1 MSVLLDDQVSKAML
15 DAWSAPGKDA
25 HNISWSRLRA
35 LILVTNR
42 FDLLDRDLRE
52 LGAAVLVGEEIHTA
66 RLGHLKTKIAELT
79 ADLSAVER
87 MAAPIDR
94 GGEGCRCRTRQGLR
108 RANWGHYNVMGVHAR
123 RRSGATVDW
132 KR

>member
-79 ADLSAVER
+79 AALRAVER
-87 MAAPIDR
+87 MAAPIVR
-94 GGEGCRCRTRQGLR
+94 GRDASGGRTSCGYRRTRWRAEKSR
-108 RANWGHYNVMGVHAR
+108 RGAR
-123 RRSGATVDW
+123 WDS
-132 KR
+132 K